1 MLMQGHATG
10 VTDES
15 EFEGGSKGTI
25 MSEIKPILPY
35 RDWVYEN
42 LYFFKP
48 PLKEIEC
55 NQSYCHTKL
64 IKLGLKNINFIFC
77 YAQYL

>member
-1 MLMQGHATG
+1 MQGHATG

-35 RDWVYEN
+35 RDWVY
-42 LYFFKP
+42 
-48 PLKEIEC
+48 
-55 NQSYCHTKL
+55 
-64 IKLGLKNINFIFC
+64 
-77 YAQYL
+77 